1 MECWSRWLELGRHR
15 GRGHGAPPERQSA
28 TKEPKIAELG
38 ACLLPPA
45 AGWVGGC
52 VGQACRVQ
60 PFAAV
65 FIFLARPVRRIFG
78 AIPPLDGEIWGPT
91 CRDGRIR
98 GSHLPLFSASLQP
111 SAFSA
116 CFSPFFSFSP
126 DNSRLLLFRE
136 RCTPG
141 VLLQHAATRAEQQ
154 GGGHGG
160 RLPDPSA
167 SARARRY
174 LSGTTWP
181 QTMPILPWTRMPCAP
196 AACMC

>member
-1 MECWSRWLELGRHR
+1 MEFLSRWLELGRHR

-78 AIPPLDGEIWGPT
+78 AIPPLDGEIWSRWNLGT
-91 CRDGRIR
+91 NLSGRPNTR
-98 GSHLPLFSASLQP
+98 FLHLPLFSASLQP
-111 SAFSA
+111 SA
-116 CFSPFFSFSP
+116 CFSVF
-126 DNSRLLLFRE
+126 LLFPRQL
-136 RCTPG
+136 TSSA
-141 VLLQHAATRAEQQ
+141 LLRKVHPRSTAATCRNAGRA
-154 GGGHGG
+154 
-160 RLPDPSA
+160 
-167 SARARRY
+167 ARRG
-174 LSGTTWP
+174 SWRP
-181 QTMPILPWTRMPCAP
+181 SP
-196 AACMC
+196 